1 MYLTLFIISLIFN
14 IGLSF
19 LFYRMVKRALY
30 FSENIDEII
39 FSLQSFQGH
48 LRDVYEMDTF
58 YGDETLQ
65 SLLDHSKELNSYLLD
80 METALNEDSDYGE
93 KNDSKKENVE
103 TTGP

>member
-1 MYLTLFIISLIFN
+1 
-14 IGLSF
+14 
-19 LFYRMVKRALY
+19 MVKRTLY

-39 FSLQSFQGH
+39 FGLQSFQGH
-48 LRDVYEMDTF
+48 LKDVYEMETF

-93 KNDSKKENVE
+93 ENDKKAENDTSE
-103 TTGP
+103 EAGP

>member
-1 MYLTLFIISLIFN
+1 
-14 IGLSF
+14 
-19 LFYRMVKRALY
+19 MVKRALY